1 MSSREVAERA
11 GVSRSAVSRAF
22 TPGASIAPAT
32 LERVKAAADALG
44 YQVNHLARGLL
55 AHRSH
60 LVGLVTSDPETP
72 FRAQMISALSRALI
86 QRGNVPAIIS
96 VGPTAEDLAN
106 ASRQLLGYRA
116 EATVFLSGS
125 PPASLIEMA
134 RRNGQPLVLINRAET
149 GLDVVRCD
157 DRGGARL
164 AFDALRGSGT
174 LHLGVI
180 SIATPSPS
188 LLRREKTFARLAA
201 RRDISVTVARGKHS
215 DYVGGR
221 EAARQLVSSGVPPEA
236 VFCVNDL
243 LAMGAVDEFRK
254 AGLSIPDDISVI
266 GFDDVPDGRMDALQV
281 DDLATGSRT
290 HCDRGRHHP
299 RPPSGDPGHASRIG
313 HLPRRARHTL
323 DCQRTELKSYKPE
336 GSVDNAVQLPCP
348 RGRARPRLRPSRI
361 QPSFPG
367 EYAAGVPCR
376 QVGRCDYG
384 GNRRRADKRRRADHP
399 A

>member
-32 LERVKAAADALG
+32 LKRVKAAADALG

-266 GFDDVPDGRMDALQV
+266 GFDDVPMAEWTPYRLTTLRQDPERI
-281 DDLATGSRT
+281 ATEVVT
-290 HCDRGRHHP
+290 ILDRRRETP
-299 RPPSGDPGHASRIG
+299 DMPPDIG

-323 DCQRTELKSYKPE
+323 VCQRTELKSYKPE
-336 GSVDNAVQLPCP
+336 GSVDNAVQLPCT
-348 RGRARPRLRPSRI
+348 RARARPRLRTSRI

-376 QVGRCDYG
+376 QVGRCHYR